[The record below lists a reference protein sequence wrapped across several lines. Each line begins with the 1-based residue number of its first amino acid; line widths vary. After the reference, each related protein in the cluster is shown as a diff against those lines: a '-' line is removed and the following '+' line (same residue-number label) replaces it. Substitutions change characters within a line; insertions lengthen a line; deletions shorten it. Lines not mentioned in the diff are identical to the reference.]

1 MKNTTVGLSPKA
13 RDAGLITAVAT
24 LVALAIQWAITGEF
38 DRAELVT
45 TLTGLGSALV
55 AFLAAYRADPGTIQ
69 RVPTT
74 TTARRADHGRRV
86 RRPALPPRRPRPRRD
101 HRVGPAPGPRLTP

>member
-69 RVPTT
+69 RVPATT
-74 TTARRADHGRRV
+74 RRGGRTTDGGYADPLYLLVVLVLVVIVVWVLLRV
-86 RRPALPPRRPRPRRD
+86 L
-101 HRVGPAPGPRLTP
+101 G